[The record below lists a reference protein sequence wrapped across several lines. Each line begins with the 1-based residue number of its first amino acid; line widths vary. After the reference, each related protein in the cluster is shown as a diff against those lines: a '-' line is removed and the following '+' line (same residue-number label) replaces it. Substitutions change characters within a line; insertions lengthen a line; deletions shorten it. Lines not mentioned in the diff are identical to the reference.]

1 MHKSKNKLR
10 VRFVGN
16 NSENVTGSCV
26 LIETETKKILV
37 ECGLYQGDE
46 SLLEQYKI
54 NSRKFNFKI
63 NNCSYFKFKSYNIYR
78 NRFYRNNAYTT
89 NKL

>member
-1 MHKSKNKLR
+1 MHKSKNKVR

-37 ECGLYQGDE
+37 ECDKHSRNKSVVYFTVGLALY
-46 SLLEQYKI
+46 L
-54 NSRKFNFKI
+54 
-63 NNCSYFKFKSYNIYR
+63 
-78 NRFYRNNAYTT
+78 NRA
-89 NKL
+89 